1 MLLVALLGI
10 FIMYMFALVA
20 FAFLRSQ
27 MSPNSDI
34 NLFCANL
41 AQCTLSIIR
50 FGFIG
55 ELTEHLRPRHPDE
68 INISKAGPTFAYHII
83 FHIIITTIGLNI
95 IFGIILDTFSE
106 LRDLKV

>member
-1 MLLVALLGI
+1 
-10 FIMYMFALVA
+10 MFALVA

-27 MSPNSDI
+27 MNPNSDI

-106 LRDLKV
+106 LRDLKVQ